1 MTLTSSTT
9 RHFVFLGLLTTMA
22 LVLSLFESTIGF
34 VIPIP
39 GAKVGFSN
47 IILLSTLI
55 LFNLQDALFVSALKS
70 LLLVLI
76 VGQAS
81 SFIYSFTAGI
91 CSVLMMNLVLKIFQD
106 KISEIGVSVI
116 GAVTHNLVQ
125 VQVARWMLKNTA
137 VYYYRPY
144 LIFIGI
150 ITGCIVGLVV
160 KYFTKHFKKILRGRY
175 FEY

>member
-1 MTLTSSTT
+1 MSLTSSTT
-9 RHFVFLGLLTTMA
+9 KHFVLLGLFTTIA

-47 IILLSTLI
+47 IILLSVLI
-55 LFNLQDALFVSALKS
+55 LFQLKDALFVASLKS
-70 LLLVLI
+70 LLLVLL
-76 VGQAS
+76 VGQPS

-91 CSVLMMNLVLKIFQD
+91 SSTIIMYFALRIF
-106 KISEIGVSVI
+106 KENISEIGVSVL
-116 GAVTHNLVQ
+116 GAVTHNIVQ
-125 VQVARWMLKNTA
+125 VQVARWVLKNTA

-144 LIFIGI
+144 LILVGI
-150 ITGCIVGLVV
+150 VTGFIVGLVV
-160 KYFTKHFKKILRGRY
+160 KYFVKHFKKILRGGF

>member
-1 MTLTSSTT
+1 MRLTSSTT
-9 RHFVFLGLLTTMA
+9 RHFVLLGLLTAIA
-22 LVLSLFESTIGF
+22 LVLSLFESIIGF

-47 IILLSTLI
+47 IILLSILI
-55 LFNLQDALFVSALKS
+55 LFNFKDALFVAILKS

-76 VGQAS
+76 VGQSS

-91 CSVLMMNLVLKIFQD
+91 CSVFMMNGALKIFQD

-116 GAVTHNLVQ
+116 GAVTHNLIQ

-160 KYFTKHFKKILRGRY
+160 KYFIKHFKRILGGGY